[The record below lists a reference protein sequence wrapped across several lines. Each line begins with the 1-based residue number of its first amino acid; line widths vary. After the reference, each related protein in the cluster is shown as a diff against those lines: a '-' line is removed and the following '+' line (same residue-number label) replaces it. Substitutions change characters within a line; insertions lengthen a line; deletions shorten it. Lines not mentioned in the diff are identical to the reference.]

1 MAVFGILV
9 GSASGSTV
17 MAVSVEDGLRMLRS
31 APAMEFGAVA
41 AAAGMPVGD
50 LVIEVDQL
58 QGRGRCDRLAASAMT
73 FPLITRSKRLRIL
86 DHRVCPPFVTLRS
99 TWEIARARWDTAI
112 SAGDRV
118 PGTARWTYRSVD
130 QTTAPRVAFTTDV
143 AAPVAALHAVEQAHC
158 PPTIAVRLAAGDP
171 HRTERLAAVT
181 PHPAALAALV
191 TSTDETT
198 RSVAASRDDLP
209 PALAAASRWA
219 LEQR

>member
-1 MAVFGILV
+1 M
-9 GSASGSTV
+9 

-50 LVIEVDQL
+50 LVVEVEQL
-58 QGRGRCDRLAASAMT
+58 RGRGRCDRLAASAMT

-130 QTTAPRVAFTTDV
+130 QTTA
-143 AAPVAALHAVEQAHC
+143 
-158 PPTIAVRLAAGDP
+158 AAGRVH
-171 HRTERLAAVT
+171 HRC
-181 PHPAALAALV
+181 
-191 TSTDETT
+191 
-198 RSVAASRDDLP
+198 RSSRRRSP
-209 PALAAASRWA
+209 R
-219 LEQR
+219 R